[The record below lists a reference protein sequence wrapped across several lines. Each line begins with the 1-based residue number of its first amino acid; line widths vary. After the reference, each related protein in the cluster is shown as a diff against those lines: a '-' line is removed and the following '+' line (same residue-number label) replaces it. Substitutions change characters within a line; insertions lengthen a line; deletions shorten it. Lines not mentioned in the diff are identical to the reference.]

1 MKLICK
7 TIFFAV
13 MGSFLIGT
21 SAKAQYSQTSKIV
34 SENREGRAEFG
45 TSVSLSDNFAL
56 VGASRESTAEG
67 AAYVYAKNNQET
79 WDFSQ
84 RLVADDPNAGAE
96 FGGAVHLADDFLV
109 VAAGRADV
117 NGVVRAGALYVY
129 NYQNNAFEF
138 GTKLIA
144 SDFSGDAKLGMNPTS
159 LDVEA
164 NTIVAG
170 APGEN
175 AWVGSVY
182 VFSKVNGVWQETQ
195 KIMSPNPQMGDS
207 FGIGVSISGDQMLIG
222 SQGVNSSRGAA
233 YLYVNNNGVWE
244 YEETI
249 TASNAA
255 PDNYFGSSVTIEDSK
270 AVVGAYGVNAEV
282 GAAYVF
288 EKNSQGSFEEVQILN
303 ANPSSDRVQFGWATA
318 INQDYIAVTAPHI
331 YGIEMPEVYF
341 YKKDG
346 SGTWVEDQII
356 VGDDTVEE
364 DFLGWSVALNGQE
377 MIIGAPREDHDVNG
391 NNEMGDAGSAYIF
404 KNPNILGVTDF
415 NAENS
420 FKIYPNPAT
429 TVFSLT
435 STKSVNTIKI
445 YSVTGSLIKN
455 IEVNNNTTIINIDHL
470 LSGIYLV
477 DISFE
482 DGTQSVQ
489 KLVKQ

>member
-1 MKLICK
+1 
-7 TIFFAV
+7 
-13 MGSFLIGT
+13 
-21 SAKAQYSQTSKIV
+21 
-34 SENREGRAEFG
+34 
-45 TSVSLSDNFAL
+45 
-56 VGASRESTAEG
+56 
-67 AAYVYAKNNQET
+67 
-79 WDFSQ
+79 
-84 RLVADDPNAGAE
+84 
-96 FGGAVHLADDFLV
+96 
-109 VAAGRADV
+109 
-117 NGVVRAGALYVY
+117 
-129 NYQNNAFEF
+129 
-138 GTKLIA
+138 
-144 SDFSGDAKLGMNPTS
+144 
-159 LDVEA
+159 
-164 NTIVAG
+164 
-170 APGEN
+170 
-175 AWVGSVY
+175 